1 MALDLRANRSR
12 LWRAAR
18 HGVLIVLVLGISIG
32 LFAIWERSSRRPAA
46 AGATAGPAAPPLAVS
61 VIEVVRQDVPLSPTY
76 LGRTEASQTVEIRA
90 RVNGFLDE
98 RAFEEGARVAA
109 GQLLFKIDPRPLEA
123 ALAVAT
129 ARNTSAQARLD
140 EAQRQIRRL
149 DQAAA
154 GGATSQLEYDQ
165 AQTDERVAAADLR
178 LAEATVVQ
186 AQLDLGYTQVMAPIA
201 GIIGRSLK
209 DPGSYVEAGAQGL
222 LATVQQL
229 DPIYVT
235 FSVSEREILRWQHLV
250 AEGRVSIPQTDRIPL
265 VLKLADGSAYSRP
278 APGGGREPVEG
289 HINFISA
296 QVDATTGT
304 ALARGVFENTEG
316 LLKPGQF
323 VRVTSRGISRLGA
336 VLVPQRA
343 VLLSPAGAS
352 VYIIAGG
359 EGEAKAVSR
368 AVTLDDW
375 YGDNWIV
382 TDGLNPGDRVI
393 IDRAVQVRPGAA
405 VAPTVVPGPAVEPQP
420 VNPG

>member
-1 MALDLRANRSR
+1 MLDLRANQARV
-12 LWRAAR
+12 WRAIR
-18 HGVLIVLVLGISIG
+18 HGVLIALVLGVSIG
-32 LFAIWERSSRRPAA
+32 LFVLWERGSRRPAA
-46 AGATAGPAAPPLAVS
+46 TGAAPGPAAPALAVS
-61 VIEVVRQDVPLSPTY
+61 VIQVVRQAVPLSPTY

-98 RAFEEGARVAA
+98 RAFEEGAPVSA

-129 ARNTSAQARLD
+129 ARNASAQARLD

-154 GGATSQLEYDQ
+154 GGATSQLEFDQ
-165 AQTDERVAAADLR
+165 ARTDERVAAADLR

-186 AQLDLGYTQVMAPIA
+186 AQLDLGYTQVKSPIA

-209 DPGSYVEAGAQGL
+209 DAGSYVEAGAQGL

-235 FSVSEREILRWQHLV
+235 FSVSEREILRWQHLL
-250 AEGRVSIPQTDRIPL
+250 AEGQVSIPQTDRIPL
-265 VLKLADGSAYSRP
+265 VLKLADGSTYSRP

-304 ALARGVFENTEG
+304 ALARGVFENTES

-352 VYIIAGG
+352 VYIVVEDQGQP
-359 EGEAKAVSR
+359 KAVSR
-368 AVTLDDW
+368 AVTVEDW

-382 TDGLNPGDRVI
+382 TDGLESGDRVI
-393 IDRAVQVRPGAA
+393 VDRAMQVRPGA
-405 VAPTVVPGPAVEPQP
+405 VVTPTIIPGPTVGPSPVSPG
-420 VNPG
+420 